1 MVKKHI
7 VVIGAGFAGVAA
19 TKKLAKHFKKN
30 ADVLITLIDKHSY
43 QTYMTELHEVAAGR
57 VEPDAIQY
65 DLQRLFCKNKN
76 VDIVTDEVTDVN
88 REAKVVTTIGGSFQY
103 DYLILAMGGEPNTF
117 NVPGVD
123 EHAFTMW
130 SWEDANKIRRHI
142 QDTVEAASNEHD
154 TQKRKAMLTAVVSGA
169 GFTGVELVGEL
180 MEWKERLAKDNK
192 LDPAE
197 FSLYLV
203 EAAPV
208 ILGVVTEK
216 EQAKAEK
223 YMIKQGIQLIK
234 GNGVAK
240 VEKDAI
246 QLSDG
251 TIIPTHTLIWTAG
264 VKANSAAAAYGI
276 EQARAGRLVAN
287 KYMEAKDSEGVYLAG
302 DLVYYEEPDK
312 NNAPVPQIV
321 QSAEQTGHTA
331 AANIIADIEG
341 TEKTEHK
348 GTYQGFMISIGSRYG
363 VAYLM
368 DKIHLSGFLAMLVK
382 HMVNLFYYL
391 TIGSGY
397 YFVKYIYHEF
407 FQIKDKR
414 NIFRG
419 HLSRLGNVLWSLP
432 LRVFYGSM
440 WTWEALKKI
449 FGLYGTTSWFGDEI
463 VLPFAWLKEA
473 TTGAS
478 EAVAETAVSHSV
490 FGLSYAY
497 GEEPMMIFKEAPE
510 WFNSIMQIMI
520 PNPEMALFFQKF
532 MTIVELLIGL
542 AIIAGLFT
550 FLASAATIALVIA
563 FSLSGMFYWVNM
575 WFVPVAISLMNGSG
589 RAFGLDYY
597 VIPWIQKK
605 LDKWWYGDTK
615 SIYKPGIGK

>member
-1 MVKKHI
+1 MSKKNI
-7 VVIGAGFAGVAA
+7 VVVGAGFAGVAA
-19 TKKLAKHFKKN
+19 AKKLSRHFKKN
-30 ADVLITLIDKHSY
+30 PDVLITLIDRHSY

-57 VEPDAIQY
+57 VQPDAIQY
-65 DLQRLFCKNKN
+65 DLQRLFSRNRN
-76 VDIVTDEVTDVN
+76 VDIVTDEVTHVD
-88 REAKVVTTIGGSFQY
+88 REKKVVTTSSHSFNY

-154 TQKRKAMLTAVVSGA
+154 DAKRKAMLTAVVSGA
-169 GFTGVELVGEL
+169 GFTGVELVGDL
-180 MEWKERLAKDNK
+180 MEWKDHLAKANK

-203 EAAPV
+203 EAAPQ

-216 EQAKAEK
+216 EQQKAEK
-223 YMIKQGIQLIK
+223 YMLKKGIQIIK
-234 GNGVAK
+234 GNGVANVK
-240 VEKDAI
+240 EDSVE
-246 QLSDG
+246 LSDG
-251 TIIPTHTLIWTAG
+251 TVIPTHTLIWTAG
-264 VKANSAAAAYGI
+264 VKANSDAAAYGI

-287 KYMEAKDSEGVYLAG
+287 KYMEAKDSDGVYLAG

-312 NNAPVPQIV
+312 DNAPVPQIV

-331 AANIIADIEG
+331 AANIIASIEG
-341 TEKTEHK
+341 TEKHEHK

-368 DKIHLSGFLAMLVK
+368 DKIHLSGFFAMLVK
-382 HMVNLFYYL
+382 HIVNLFYFM

-397 YFVKYIYHEF
+397 YFVQYIYHEF
-407 FQIKDKR
+407 FHIKEKR

-419 HLSRLGNVLWSLP
+419 HLSRLGNVLWALP

-440 WTWEALKKI
+440 WTWEAVKKI
-449 FGLYGTTSWFGDEI
+449 FGLYGTTSWFGDDV

-478 EAVAETAVSHSV
+478 EAVTETVSHPV

-510 WFNSIMQIMI
+510 WFNSIMKIMI
-520 PNPEMALFFQKF
+520 PNVEMALFFQKF

-550 FLASAATIALVIA
+550 FLANAATIALVVS

-575 WFVPVAISLMNGSG
+575 WFIPVAIALMNGSG

-605 LDKWWYGDTK
+605 LDNWWYGKTK
-615 SIYKPGIGK
+615 SIYRPGIGQ